1 MAGTLV
7 SWAIIVIIWGQR
19 CRANTQFLF
28 LCALTQT
35 DGCLATSQELI
46 IDPFAKSSFLCWFF
60 HLPPSE
66 YKAIRLDV
74 GDPGDTPDVRWLAV
88 VIMGGAV
95 VTMVRRLHM
104 SPLHLPVLAEV
115 CKTAPRFRSLCAHCG
130 AQQRHQHQH
139 QHHYTFIGGTNCPL
153 LPSYHPSPARAR
165 HRGGIWQINFKTCI
179 YNFSPLK
186 DGSFVM

>member
-7 SWAIIVIIWGQR
+7 SWAIIVIIWG
-19 CRANTQFLF
+19 CANTQFLF

-95 VTMVRRLHM
+95 VTMVRRLHIAHV
-104 SPLHLPVLAEV
+104 SPPPSRSWLRCARLHRDSDLCVHIVAPSTSTSTSTTTLLLAAPIVRSCLHIIHRLPE
-115 CKTAPRFRSLCAHCG
+115 PG
-130 AQQRHQHQH
+130 
-139 QHHYTFIGGTNCPL
+139 
-153 LPSYHPSPARAR
+153 PS
-165 HRGGIWQINFKTCI
+165 RGGIWQINFKTCI

>member
-74 GDPGDTPDVRWLAV
+74 EDPGDTPDVRWLAV

-130 AQQRHQHQH
+130 AQHQHQH

-153 LPSYHPSPARAR
+153 LPSYHPSPARAW

-179 YNFSPLK
+179 YRVTS
-186 DGSFVM
+186 

>member
-74 GDPGDTPDVRWLAV
+74 EDPGDTPDVRWLAV

-104 SPLHLPVLAEV
+104 SPLHLPVLAEAGVQDCTEIPISV
-115 CKTAPRFRSLCAHCG
+115 CTLWRPAPAAAPAPLHFYW
-130 AQQRHQHQH
+130 RHQLSAPA
-139 QHHYTFIGGTNCPL
+139 FISSIGCP
-153 LPSYHPSPARAR
+153 SQDRAEEEF
-165 HRGGIWQINFKTCI
+165 GKSI
-179 YNFSPLK
+179 LK
-186 DGSFVM
+186 LVSIIFLR

>member
-7 SWAIIVIIWGQR
+7 SWPIIVIIWGQR

-74 GDPGDTPDVRWLAV
+74 EDPGDTPDVRWLAV

-95 VTMVRRLHM
+95 VTPVSRLHM

-130 AQQRHQHQH
+130 AQHQHQH
-139 QHHYTFIGGTNCPL
+139 FYWRHQLSAPAFISSIACP
-153 LPSYHPSPARAR
+153 SQDRAEEEF
-165 HRGGIWQINFKTCI
+165 GKSI
-179 YNFSPLK
+179 LK
-186 DGSFVM
+186 LVSIIFLR